1 MRELVIKGRV
11 LEVGINGMENA
22 LSFPLSTNNYI
33 LTTNHYP
40 LPIIDLQWFAD
51 SDDEDAPG
59 KTEPPSEYKLRKLRE
74 EGQIAKSQELVGAI
88 GLLLPAILL
97 LFIAPYMLRTCVE
110 MVRFFFMRVVELD
123 PTKDAIIAGNFF
135 IFFARL
141 VLPIIIIAF
150 LSAIFSNLVQNGG
163 FLFTTKP
170 ITPDFSRVLP
180 RFGQYFKRIF
190 SIDGL
195 FRLGMSLVKIIIIG
209 VVAYLFIKADIGK
222 LLNLQKADVY
232 KGLTLVASI
241 AIRMIIVVA
250 FLMLVLSIVDYVF
263 QRIRFRERHKMT
275 RYEQKEEYK
284 RENSDPQIQQRIRS
298 RFREMLKQSLTTT
311 VPKANVVI
319 TNPTHLAI
327 ALQYDA
333 RYMHDGPIV
342 VAKGDDEIAARIRE
356 IAKMHDIPL
365 VENKPLAWA
374 LFKETDVGD
383 VVPRK
388 YIQIVAEI
396 FIKVLRLDKE
406 QLKRNSA

>member
-1 MRELVIKGRV
+1 MRELGAV
-11 LEVGINGMENA
+11 INGLENA
-22 LSFPLSTNNYI
+22 LNFPLTTNNYL
-33 LTTNHYP
+33 LTTNNYP
-40 LPIIDLQWFAD
+40 RPIIDLQWFAD

-59 KTEPPSEYKLRKLRE
+59 KTEQPSEYKLKRLRE
-74 EGQIAKSQELVGAI
+74 EGQLAKSQDLVGAI
-88 GLLLPAILL
+88 GLLLPALLL

-110 MVRFFFMRVVELD
+110 MVRFFFLRAVELD

-141 VLPIIIIAF
+141 VLPIIIVAF
-150 LSAIFSNLVQNGG
+150 ISAIFSNLVQTGG

-195 FRLGMSLVKIIIIG
+195 VRLGMSLIKIVIIG
-209 VVAYLFIKADIGK
+209 IVAYLFIKADINK

-241 AIRMIIVVA
+241 AIRMILVVA
-250 FLMLVLSIVDYVF
+250 FLMFVLSVVDYFF
-263 QRIRFRERHKMT
+263 QRWRFRERHKMT
-275 RYEQKEEYK
+275 RYEQKEERKMYD
-284 RENSDPQIQQRIRS
+284 SDPQIQQRIRS
-298 RFREMLKQSLTTT
+298 RFREMLRQSLTET

-319 TNPTHLAI
+319 TNPTHLAV
-327 ALQYDA
+327 ALQYDE

-374 LFKETDVGD
+374 LYRETDVGD

-388 YIQIVAEI
+388 YLQIVAEI
-396 FIKVLRLDKE
+396 YIKVLRLDE
-406 QLKRNSA
+406 KRRERKSA